1 MPDDSMFTLQAAD
14 ASEAADAADAGEA
27 ADADEADDATDADAG
42 DAADADDATGA
53 ADADDAT
60 GAADADDAADAEY
73 VCGDCGAD
81 DATDAGEAADAEYVC
96 GDCGR
101 AFHTEDLRVLH
112 RGVRHPD
119 AIDPAAQEAYREA
132 YLEEE
137 RAIRSFRIRALG
149 VLVVL
154 YFGLLFLYVVYA
166 S

>member
-60 GAADADDAADAEY
+60 GAADADD
-73 VCGDCGAD
+73 
-81 DATDAGEAADAEYVC
+81 AADAEYVC

>member
-1 MPDDSMFTLQAAD
+1 MFTLQAAD

-53 ADADDAT
+53 ADADD
-60 GAADADDAADAEY
+60 
-73 VCGDCGAD
+73 
-81 DATDAGEAADAEYVC
+81 AADAEYVC

>member
-1 MPDDSMFTLQAAD
+1 MPDDSTPAL
-14 ASEAADAADAGEA
+14 GT
-27 ADADEADDATDADAG
+27 DD
-42 DAADADDATGA
+42 GA
-53 ADADDAT
+53 A
-60 GAADADDAADAEY
+60 GAAGAEY
-73 VCGDCGAD
+73 A
-81 DATDAGEAADAEYVC
+81 C

-101 AFHTEDLRVLH
+101 AFHTEDLRILH

-119 AIDPAAQEAYREA
+119 VIDAAEQEAYREA
-132 YLEEE
+132 YLDEE

>member
-60 GAADADDAADAEY
+60 GAADADDATGAADA
-73 VCGDCGAD
+73 D
-81 DATDAGEAADAEYVC
+81 DAADAEYVC

>member
-53 ADADDAT
+53 ADADD
-60 GAADADDAADAEY
+60 
-73 VCGDCGAD
+73 
-81 DATDAGEAADAEYVC
+81 AADAEYVC

>member
-1 MPDDSMFTLQAAD
+1 MTDDNATPSPRAPDESPT
-14 ASEAADAADAGEA
+14 ADAA
-27 ADADEADDATDADAG
+27 
-42 DAADADDATGA
+42 
-53 ADADDAT
+53 
-60 GAADADDAADAEY
+60 
-73 VCGDCGAD
+73 
-81 DATDAGEAADAEYVC
+81 YVC

-101 AFHTEDLRVLH
+101 AFHTAGLRILH

-119 AIDPAAQEAYREA
+119 ALDAGEREAYREA
-132 YLEEE
+132 YREEE

>member
-1 MPDDSMFTLQAAD
+1 MPDDSMFTLQATD
-14 ASEAADAADAGEA
+14 ASEVTDAAS
-27 ADADEADDATDADAG
+27 
-42 DAADADDATGA
+42 
-53 ADADDAT
+53 
-60 GAADADDAADAEY
+60 ADDAADAAST
-73 VCGDCGAD
+73 DDAADAAGAD
-81 DATDAGEAADAEYVC
+81 DAADAAGADDAEYVC

-101 AFHTEDLRVLH
+101 AFYTEDLRVLH

-119 AIDPAAQEAYREA
+119 AVDSAAQEAYREA

>member
-42 DAADADDATGA
+42 EAADADDATGA
-53 ADADDAT
+53 ADD
-60 GAADADDAADAEY
+60 AADADDATDADDAA
-73 VCGDCGAD
+73 DAD